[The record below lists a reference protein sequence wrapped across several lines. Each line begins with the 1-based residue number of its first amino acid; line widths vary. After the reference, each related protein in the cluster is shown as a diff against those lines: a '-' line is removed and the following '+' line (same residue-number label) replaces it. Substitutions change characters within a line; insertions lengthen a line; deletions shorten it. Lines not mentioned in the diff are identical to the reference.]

1 MSMSMSMAPWTRCGN
16 GGSGRRR
23 RSRARGSGTSGGS
36 ACTCTRAREQQAEAI
51 ESPGAS
57 DREKNIERDAG
68 EKKQQ
73 QQHGYGPEAH
83 PGEAAALLGGV
94 VVHGRREGAALRRSG
109 EEQSRSGQVRSGREE
124 ERLPRPRSW
133 GRGGGGRVFL

>member
-1 MSMSMSMAPWTRCGN
+1 MAMAAVEDVAAA
-16 GGSGRRR
+16 GRADPAPPAVVLAPAHA
-23 RSRARGSGTSGGS
+23 RANNKQKPL
-36 ACTCTRAREQQAEAI
+36 RARERATE
-51 ESPGAS
+51 
-57 DREKNIERDAG
+57 RKIERDAG

>member
-1 MSMSMSMAPWTRCGN
+1 VAMAAVEDVAAA
-16 GGSGRRR
+16 GRADPAPPAVVLAPAHA
-23 RSRARGSGTSGGS
+23 RANNKQKPL
-36 ACTCTRAREQQAEAI
+36 RARERATE
-51 ESPGAS
+51 
-57 DREKNIERDAG
+57 RKIERDAG

>member
-1 MSMSMSMAPWTRCGN
+1 MAAVEDVAAA
-16 GGSGRRR
+16 GRADPAPPAVVLAPAHA
-23 RSRARGSGTSGGS
+23 RANNKQKPL
-36 ACTCTRAREQQAEAI
+36 RARERATE
-51 ESPGAS
+51 
-57 DREKNIERDAG
+57 RKIERDAG

>member
-1 MSMSMSMAPWTRCGN
+1 VAMAAVEDVAAA
-16 GGSGRRR
+16 GRADPAPPAVVLAPAHA
-23 RSRARGSGTSGGS
+23 RANNKQKPL
-36 ACTCTRAREQQAEAI
+36 RARERATE
-51 ESPGAS
+51 
-57 DREKNIERDAG
+57 RKIERDAG

-94 VVHGRREGAALRRSG
+94 LVHGRREGAALRRSG

>member
-1 MSMSMSMAPWTRCGN
+1 MAAVEDVAAA
-16 GGSGRRR
+16 GRADPAPPAVVLAPAHA
-23 RSRARGSGTSGGS
+23 RANNKQKPL
-36 ACTCTRAREQQAEAI
+36 RARERATE
-51 ESPGAS
+51 
-57 DREKNIERDAG
+57 RKIERDAG

-94 VVHGRREGAALRRSG
+94 LVHGRREGAALRRSG

>member
-1 MSMSMSMAPWTRCGN
+1 MAAVEDVAAA
-16 GGSGRRR
+16 GRADPAPPAVVLAPAHA
-23 RSRARGSGTSGGS
+23 RANNKQKPL
-36 ACTCTRAREQQAEAI
+36 RARERATE
-51 ESPGAS
+51 
-57 DREKNIERDAG
+57 RKIERDAG
-68 EKKQQ
+68 GKKQQ

>member
-1 MSMSMSMAPWTRCGN
+1 MAMAAVEDVAAA
-16 GGSGRRR
+16 GRADPAPPAVVLAPAHA
-23 RSRARGSGTSGGS
+23 RANNKQKPL
-36 ACTCTRAREQQAEAI
+36 RARERATE
-51 ESPGAS
+51 
-57 DREKNIERDAG
+57 RKIERDAG

-94 VVHGRREGAALRRSG
+94 LVHGRREGAALRRSG